1 MAKSAR
7 CYHMTC
13 LDSASHRSNFLGVFA
28 SYIAPAAN
36 SNYYARAHSL
46 AGQSVRSPFRKIAS
60 LRAFNSW
67 LWMEVEGAAPENNKK
82 VEKE

>member
-1 MAKSAR
+1 
-7 CYHMTC
+7 MTC

-46 AGQSVRSPFRKIAS
+46 AGQAVCQSAPLFGKSPLYELLIRGSGWKAK
-60 LRAFNSW
+60 
-67 LWMEVEGAAPENNKK
+67 EGATPENNKK
-82 VEKE
+82 VEKVEEKE